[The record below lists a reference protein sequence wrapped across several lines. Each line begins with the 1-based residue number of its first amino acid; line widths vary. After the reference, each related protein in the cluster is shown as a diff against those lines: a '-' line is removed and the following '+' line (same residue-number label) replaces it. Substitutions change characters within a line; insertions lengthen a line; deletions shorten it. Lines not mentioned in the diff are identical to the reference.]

1 MESNHT
7 IIGYQL
13 LRNAETA
20 QKQKQNLLVYKN
32 PMEVLRNY
40 PPACAVPAQAQYAM
54 LHIDRE
60 HILEYKAD
68 AWIVGYFK
76 IVNILYPRQYLQH
89 CVCQSIRNSAKIL
102 TQRTASNVAYCDR
115 NERVAVA
122 PGSISIAAST
132 GASCISKSLG
142 IYSIAGCVGSRS
154 AALAPSARSI
164 AACVGTQS
172 FAYQEGEG
180 GLAVSIGRHSE
191 AQTDYHGVAF
201 AMGVKGVASGS
212 YGCWIGCAE
221 YADDDVTII
230 DIKFAFVD
238 DVKIKENVR
247 YCLQNGEFVPV
258 DER

>member
-1 MESNHT
+1 MESNKS

-13 LRNAETA
+13 LENVEIA
-20 QKQKQNLLVYKN
+20 QKQKANLFVYKN
-32 PMEVLRNY
+32 PMDVLQNY
-40 PPACAVPAQAQYAM
+40 PPACAVPARAQYAM

-68 AWIVGYFK
+68 AWIAGYFK

-102 TQRTASNVAYCDR
+102 TQHTASNVAYCDR

-132 GASCISKSLG
+132 GVSCISKSLG
-142 IYSIAGCVGSRS
+142 IDSIAGCVGSRS

>member
-1 MESNHT
+1 MKSNHT

-20 QKQKQNLLVYKN
+20 QKQRQNLLVYKN
-32 PMEVLRNY
+32 PMELLRNY

-89 CVCQSIRNSAKIL
+89 CVCQAIRNSAKVL
-102 TQRTASNVAYCDR
+102 TQRTKSNVAYCDR

-142 IYSIAGCVGSRS
+142 IDSIAGCVGSRS
-154 AALAPSARSI
+154 AALASSARSI

-180 GLAVSIGRHSE
+180 GLAVSTGYRSE
-191 AQTDYHGVAF
+191 SRADCNGIAF
-201 AMGVKGVASGS
+201 AMGRHGVVSGT

-221 YADDDVTII
+221 YGDDGVTIVN
-230 DIKFAFVD
+230 IKFAFVD
-238 DVKIKENVR
+238 NVKIKEYTR
-247 YCLQNGEFVPV
+247 YKLRDGEFVPV
-258 DER
+258 DEQ

>member
-1 MESNHT
+1 MESNKS

-13 LRNAETA
+13 LENVEIA
-20 QKQKQNLLVYKN
+20 QKQKANLFVYKN
-32 PMEVLRNY
+32 PMELLRDH
-40 PPACAVPAQAQYAM
+40 PPACDTPSQTQYAV

-60 HILEYKAD
+60 NILEYLAES
-68 AWIVGYFK
+68 WIVSYFK
-76 IVNILYPRQYLQH
+76 IVNILYPRQWLQH
-89 CVCQSIRNSAKIL
+89 CVCQAIRNSAKVL
-102 TQRTASNVAYCDR
+102 TQRTKSNVAYCDG

-132 GASCISKSLG
+132 GSSCISKSLG

-164 AACVGTQS
+164 AACAGTRS

-180 GLAVSIGRHSE
+180 GLAVSIGRRSE
-191 AQTDYHGVAF
+191 AQTACHGVAF
-201 AMGVKGVASGS
+201 AMGSKSVASGS

-221 YADDDVTII
+221 YADDEVTII

-238 DVKIKENVR
+238 NVKIKEYTR
-247 YCLQNGEFVPV
+247 YKLRDGEFVPV
-258 DER
+258 DEQ